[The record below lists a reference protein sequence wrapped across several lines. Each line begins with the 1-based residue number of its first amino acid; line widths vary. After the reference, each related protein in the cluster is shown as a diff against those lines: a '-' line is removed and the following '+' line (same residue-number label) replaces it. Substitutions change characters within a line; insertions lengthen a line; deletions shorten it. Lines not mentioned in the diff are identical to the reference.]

1 MSLDT
6 LWLFVTTPQWLLPL
20 CIKHIMKQTHLL
32 LNWCFGREAVYLSLP
47 SVWLQPCVLGAQLIH
62 ALLPVCSLVMGDTGV
77 ESTHK
82 REEYSVPLFQI
93 LQ

>member
-62 ALLPVCSLVMGDTGV
+62 TLLPVCSLVMGDTGV
-77 ESTHK
+77 ESTHE

>member
-1 MSLDT
+1 MAN
-6 LWLFVTTPQWLLPL
+6 FVSSPQWRLPF

-32 LNWCFGREAVYLSLP
+32 LNWCAGGEAVYLSLP
-47 SVWLQPCVLGAQLIH
+47 SVWLQPCVLGVRLIQ
-62 ALLPVCSLVMGDTGV
+62 ALLPACSLLMGNAGV
-77 ESTHK
+77 ESTHR